1 MAPNVLV
8 IGSGGFKGF
17 YYLGAMA
24 VLEREHVLE
33 NVHTIVGVSV
43 GSLLGMLYTLYS
55 TEEMMAI
62 AEQRRFDALFQM
74 RPSILEIIASESLF
88 DTTAFEEELVQLIVA
103 KIGFVPTLQQL
114 YTITGITLV
123 AVATNFNRSEPVY
136 FSRHSYPDMPCI
148 QAVLMSCCVPFIFK
162 QMRDAHGTVYVDGVL
177 SDPCPVHL
185 FASDPYRPGPEEAPC
200 EVIALFIH
208 KAEMRPQECTLLNFN
223 YIYQMLTFAS
233 DIYGKKKMTLPTPY
247 PVHYLLIKAQIS
259 DILVQDISA
268 ATRML
273 NEGMKFA
280 YDWFRKHGGGGG
292 GGGGL
297 LASTTLGGQ
306 PGRTEVAEGSS
317 GSRASAPAHLEH
329 QPDGTDEGQEAEDGA
344 GE

>member
-33 NVHTIVGVSV
+33 HVHTIVGVSV
-43 GSLLGMLYTLYS
+43 GSLLGMLYTLYT
-55 TEEMMAI
+55 TEEMVAI

-88 DTTAFEEELVQLIVA
+88 DTTAFEEELVQLLVA
-103 KIGFVPTLQQL
+103 KIGFVPTLLQL

-136 FSRHSYPDMPCI
+136 FSRHNYPDMPCI

-177 SDPCPVHL
+177 SDPCPVHI
-185 FASDPYRPGPEEAPC
+185 FGSEPYCPGPGEPPC
-200 EVIALFIH
+200 EVIALLIN
-208 KAEMRPQECTLLNFN
+208 KAEIGPQECTLLNFN

-233 DIYGKKKMTLPTPY
+233 DIYGRKKMLLPTPY
-247 PVHYLLIKAQIS
+247 PVHYVLIKAQIS
-259 DILVQDISA
+259 DILVQDVAGAS
-268 ATRML
+268 RML
-273 NEGMKFA
+273 NEGMRFA
-280 YDWFRKHGGGGG
+280 YDWLRRTAATGGASKALQDSTSDGGATD
-292 GGGGL
+292 L
-297 LASTTLGGQ
+297 
-306 PGRTEVAEGSS
+306 
-317 GSRASAPAHLEH
+317 AHLEDE
-329 QPDGTDEGQEAEDGA
+329 PDGADEGQEAQDG
-344 GE
+344 GRE